1 MIRNNDTHTDIDAP
15 ENILLSR
22 SEALKFL
29 GRLKSCNGLKTIPK
43 HDNKYFIDDLSVLKT
58 EIRKEY
64 EKREK

>member
-1 MIRNNDTHTDIDAP
+1 MIRNNDIHPDIDAP

-22 SEALKFL
+22 VQALKFL
-29 GRLKSCNGLKTIPK
+29 GRLKTCDGLKNIPK
-43 HDNKYFIDDLSVLKT
+43 YKNKYFIDDLSVLKT